1 MVFNAAHDP
10 VGSDG
15 SEVVYEVGVVGD
27 VVGSCLEEQHDVVDA
42 VFGFEFVVEWFAS
55 FFEVDVVV

>member
-15 SEVVYEVGVVGD
+15 SEVVYEIWVMCD
-27 VVGSCLEEQHDVVDA
+27 VVGSCLEEKHDVVGA
-42 VFGFEFVVEWFAS
+42 VFGFEFVVE
-55 FFEVDVVV
+55 